1 MAVVCHPART
11 KWLRSSARVVPVLLL
26 NNLVSIPAVLSNDK
40 EQKTSNNFCRV
51 PFLKSVF
58 KHCHVR
64 AATVTWFQ
72 TWARG
77 VSGRMPALHV
87 WGPEFGPQ
95 YIHQS
100 QEINRLWIQLG
111 YLMLIQ
117 ILKILRIQ
125 VSKHFHL
132 DYSGKLPRY
141 KLNNPIINFFL
152 GIMLG

>member
-1 MAVVCHPART
+1 MPSSKNQMAEVLS
-11 KWLRSSARVVPVLLL
+11 KSSACSSTEQSCQYP
-26 NNLVSIPAVLSNDK
+26 SCTFKWK